1 MHFAHNTCAASSF
14 RRGDHPYRASDA
26 AFRTVVI
33 GLIGFLTLVDL
44 FATQAILPTLAR
56 HYNVAPS
63 AMGVA
68 VNASTIGMAIAGLAV
83 ALFSRKIDRRAGIW
97 ASLALLAIPTALL
110 ANAGS
115 LEVFTVLRIVQGL
128 FMAAAFTLTMAYLAE
143 HCTAEAAAG
152 ALASYV
158 TGGVASNLIGRL
170 VAGLAT
176 DALGI
181 STNFHIF
188 ALLNLA
194 GAVLV
199 FFSLKRATP
208 MEAAEPRAL
217 SPLASW
223 ALHLRNRSLRACF
236 AIGFLILFSFI
247 STFTY
252 VNFVL
257 VREPIGLSPMELGL
271 VYLVFLPSMITTP
284 LAGRFARVA
293 GAKVTFLAALGVAC
307 LGLPL
312 LIIPNL
318 FAVLLGLVL
327 VGIGT
332 FFAQATAT
340 GFVGRAAMS
349 DRAAASG
356 LYLASYYFGGLAGA
370 AVIGAIFDRFGWTA
384 SVFGIFMALA
394 LAAFLARGLRAET
407 APAMRISVSQSPHA
421 GADHAQP
428 V

>member
-1 MHFAHNTCAASSF
+1 MHPAHNSCAASS
-14 RRGDHPYRASDA
+14 RLVGDRAHRASDA

-56 HYNVAPS
+56 HYDVTPS

-83 ALFSRKIDRRAGIW
+83 ALFSRKIDRRTGIW

-115 LEVFTVLRIVQGL
+115 LEVFTALRVVQGL

-181 STNFHIF
+181 SANFQIF

-194 GAVLV
+194 GAALV
-199 FFSLKRATP
+199 FFSLKRARP
-208 MEAAEPRAL
+208 MDAAEPRAL

-223 ALHLRNRSLRACF
+223 AMHLKNRSLRACF
-236 AIGFLILFSFI
+236 IIGFLILFSFI

-284 LAGRFARVA
+284 LAGRFARVV
-293 GAKVTFLAALGVAC
+293 GAKATFLAALSVAC
-307 LGLPL
+307 SGLPL
-312 LIIPNL
+312 LVIPNL
-318 FAVLLGLVL
+318 YAVLLGLVL

-340 GFVGRAAMS
+340 GFIGRAAMS

-356 LYLASYYFGGLAGA
+356 LYLASYYFGGLVGA
-370 AVIGAIFDRFGWTA
+370 AVIGAIFDHFGWTT
-384 SVFGIFMALA
+384 SVFGIFIALA
-394 LAAFLARGLRAET
+394 LAAFLARGLHVDA
-407 APAMRISVSQSPHA
+407 APATRVSMSRSQRA
-421 GADHAQP
+421 GGDHAQP

>member
-1 MHFAHNTCAASSF
+1 
-14 RRGDHPYRASDA
+14 
-26 AFRTVVI
+26 
-33 GLIGFLTLVDL
+33 
-44 FATQAILPTLAR
+44 
-56 HYNVAPS
+56 
-63 AMGVA
+63 MG
-68 VNASTIGMAIAGLAV
+68 IAGLVV
-83 ALFSRKIDRRAGIW
+83 ALFSRKIDRRNGIW

-115 LEVFTVLRIVQGL
+115 LELFTALRIIQGL

-143 HCTAEAAAG
+143 HCSAEAAAG

-170 VAGLAT
+170 VAGLVT
-176 DALGI
+176 DGLGI
-181 STNFHIF
+181 SANFHVF

-194 GAVLV
+194 GAALV
-199 FFSLKRATP
+199 FLSLKRATP
-208 MEAAEPRAL
+208 MDAAEPRAL

-223 ALHLRNRSLRACF
+223 ATHLKNHSLRACF
-236 AIGFLILFSFI
+236 AIGFLILFCFI

-284 LAGRFARVA
+284 LAGRCARMVGLKA
-293 GAKVTFLAALGVAC
+293 TFLGALGVAG

-312 LIIPNL
+312 LVVPSL

-384 SVFGIFMALA
+384 SVFGIFIALA
-394 LAAFLARGLRAET
+394 LAAFLARGLRVET
-407 APAMRISVSQSPHA
+407 APAMRVSLSQSPGA